1 MEEPEDPS
9 IGRPHWSYIRH
20 INTQPITVDP
30 LRLSMNK
37 INQAFRKQDL
47 QKYDCIIQDFEEFKR
62 LAKKDYVTFF
72 ISFFSN
78 LVSNIH
84 LRKKIKILF
93 KKFNEKNGV
102 DSFLTF
108 LQSKFISREE
118 KTKIINTSIFNVQ
131 VQNIPN
137 MNNGQPAVSNLALI
151 KNSNIETSEHN
162 TYSEISDKYIS
173 ESPVPQNKQTAFYKL
188 LQHYKL
194 NFGKVT
200 FFMKFVTNPEAIILY
215 NPAKSIKLSEKL
227 IVSSFS
233 TTLVVKKRS
242 QNIIN
247 ELLKIIKALHYHGI
261 IIGNLECSNIR
272 YYKIE
277 NYNFFIESFLESSY
291 FADNSSPDF
300 LEYND
305 KLFQVFSII
314 ADILIDSIYGST

>member
-1 MEEPEDPS
+1 MADPNNY
-9 IGRPHWSYIRH
+9 IPHWSYIRRK
-20 INTQPITVDP
+20 NTPPITVDP
-30 LRLSMNK
+30 MRLNMNK

-84 LRKKIKILF
+84 LRKKIKNLF

-108 LQSKFISREE
+108 LQSEFISREE
-118 KTKIINTSIFNVQ
+118 KTKIINTSIFNAQ

-137 MNNGQPAVSNLALI
+137 MNNGQPVRNLVSI
-151 KNSNIETSEHN
+151 QNSNIETSERN

-194 NFGKVT
+194 NFGNVT
-200 FFMKFVTNPEAIILY
+200 FFLKFVTNPEAIILY

-227 IVSSFS
+227 IASSFS
-233 TTLVVKKRS
+233 TTPVVKKRI

-247 ELLKIIKALHYHGI
+247 ELVKIIKALHYHGI

-277 NYNFFIESFLESSY
+277 SYNFFIESFLESSY

>member
-1 MEEPEDPS
+1 MSNNDLIPQWAILQRQNMTHKPN
-9 IGRPHWSYIRH
+9 IIKG
-20 INTQPITVDP
+20 INQT
-30 LRLSMNK
+30 K
-37 INQAFRKQDL
+37 INKNFRIQELK
-47 QKYDCIIQDFEEFKR
+47 KYGCVIESFEDFKI
-62 LAKKDYVTFF
+62 LAKKDYITLFV
-72 ISFFSN
+72 SFFSN
-78 LVSNIH
+78 LVSD
-84 LRKKIKILF
+84 LRLRNKIKNLF

-108 LQSKFISREE
+108 LQSEFISREE

-131 VQNIPN
+131 VRNIPN
-137 MNNGQPAVSNLALI
+137 MNNKQPVRSLVSI
-151 KNSNIETSEHN
+151 QNSNIETSEHN
-162 TYSEISDKYIS
+162 TYSERSDKYIS

-188 LQHYKL
+188 LQHYTL
-194 NFGKVT
+194 NFGNVT
-200 FFMKFVTNPEAIILY
+200 FFLKFVTNPEAIILY

-227 IVSSFS
+227 IASSSS
-233 TTLVVKKRS
+233 TTPVVKKRM

-247 ELLKIIKALHYHGI
+247 ELVKIIKALHYNGI

-277 NYNFFIESFLESSY
+277 SYNFFIESFLESSY

-300 LEYND
+300 FEYND